1 MPSSQAMSELS
12 PTQKAFFAMNRMLQE
27 RGWALAQRKLASGE
41 YVEIDGKYYTAA
53 ELRKAAT
60 K

>member
-1 MPSSQAMSELS
+1 MSELS